1 MELIYSKESYAI
13 NGAAME
19 VYNQLSHGFLEPV
32 YQEAFEKE
40 LILRKIPY
48 EREKE
53 LTISYK
59 GQVLRQTYRAD
70 SICYGKIIVELKAL
84 SELKEVHRSQ
94 VYNYLCAT
102 GFELGILVN
111 FGNSMGLERER
122 IINK

>member
-1 MELIYSKESYAI
+1 
-13 NGAAME
+13 ME

-53 LTISYK
+53 FTISYK

-70 SICYGKIIVELKAL
+70 FICYGKIIVELKAL

>member
-1 MELIYSKESYAI
+1 
-13 NGAAME
+13 ME

-70 SICYGKIIVELKAL
+70 FICYGKIIVELKAL

>member
-13 NGAAME
+13 KGAAME

-70 SICYGKIIVELKAL
+70 FICYGKIIVELKAL

>member
-1 MELIYSKESYAI
+1 MELIYSQESYAI

-19 VYNQLSHGFLEPV
+19 GYNQLSHGVVEPGC
-32 YQEAFEKE
+32 QEVFEEE

-70 SICYGKIIVELKAL
+70 FICYGKIIVELKAL

>member
-70 SICYGKIIVELKAL
+70 FICYGKIIVELKAL

-111 FGNSMGLERER
+111 FGNFMGLERER

>member
-1 MELIYSKESYAI
+1 MELIYSKERYAI

-70 SICYGKIIVELKAL
+70 FICYGKIIVELKAL

>member
-70 SICYGKIIVELKAL
+70 FICYGTIIVELKAL